1 MKIIHT
7 ADLHLDSRI
16 EGLAAEK
23 SRARRGEVLHTFER
37 ICDYAT
43 KQNVTAIIIAG
54 DMFDTAHLTN
64 TTRNKVLSIIKS
76 NVNVDFLYL
85 AGNHDKDS
93 FTESLKDEETPSNLK
108 IFSNRWT
115 YVEYDG
121 VTIAGI
127 DLESVDG
134 NLTYDT
140 LKLPTNT
147 VNIVTLHGQ
156 IANYVTDD
164 KGEIISLP
172 RLKNKNI
179 DYLALG
185 HYHAY
190 ARGVLDDR
198 GIYAYSGCPEGR
210 GFDETGEKGFVLLEI
225 DKGKIT
231 DTFIKFS
238 SRNLFDFTISVTNFD
253 DWWTLRSEILQ
264 TLKIRYDQKSLIKV
278 VLTGEH
284 KTDFVLDVLE
294 LSERLNEYFYF
305 AKVQDKTVLKI
316 SEEDFSLDKTVRGEF
331 VRSVWQ
337 SDLCEEDKSKIIML
351 GLKAFRGE
359 EL

>member
-16 EGLAAEK
+16 EGLASDK
-23 SRARRGEVLHTFER
+23 SRARRGEVMHTFER
-37 ICDYAT
+37 ICDYAVR
-43 KQNVTAIIIAG
+43 NGVTAIIIAG

-64 TTRNKVLSIIKS
+64 TTRIKVLSIIKS
-76 NVNVDFLYL
+76 HAAVDFLYL

-93 FTESLKDEETPSNLK
+93 FTESLNEGEVPTNLK
-108 IFSNRWT
+108 VFSDRWT

-121 VTIAGI
+121 VTVAGI
-127 DLESVDG
+127 DLSSVNG
-134 NLTYDT
+134 SLAYDT
-140 LKLPTNT
+140 LKLPTDT

-156 IANYVTDD
+156 IANYVSDGS
-164 KGEIISLP
+164 GEIISLP

-185 HYHAY
+185 HYHGY
-190 ARGVLDDR
+190 ARGVLDSR
-198 GIYAYSGCPEGR
+198 GVYVYSGCPEGR
-210 GFDETGEKGFVLLEI
+210 GFDETGEMGFVLLDI
-225 DKGKIT
+225 DGGKIV

-238 SRNLFDFTISVTNFD
+238 ARNLYEYIVSVTDFD
-253 DWWTLRSEILQ
+253 DWWLLRSELLH
-264 TLKIRYDQKSLIKV
+264 TLKNKYDSKSLIKV

-284 KTDFVLDVLE
+284 KADFVVDVPE
-294 LSERLNEYFYF
+294 LTQRLNEFFYF

-316 SEEDFSLDKTVRGEF
+316 NEEDFSLDKTVRGEF
-331 VRSVWQ
+331 VRSVLQ

-351 GLKAFRGE
+351 GLKAFSE
-359 EL
+359 EDL